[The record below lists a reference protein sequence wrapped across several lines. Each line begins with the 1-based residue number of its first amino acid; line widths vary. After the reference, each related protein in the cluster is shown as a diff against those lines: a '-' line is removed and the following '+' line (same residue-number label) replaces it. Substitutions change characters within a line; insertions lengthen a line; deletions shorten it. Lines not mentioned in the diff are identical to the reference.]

1 MLAHVSDRA
10 AMHELDNVTGLALLA
25 LPLLLNTESVLVLQR
40 LLPVIHFLAA
50 LIDQRR
56 RLVELR
62 LQTQALLQLFLL
74 HFLQCEN
81 LALIDVIVIQ
91 LAYTRLTDFFIVRRS
106 DPQAAASYELP
117 HLLLVLL
124 LIFVVGNHSV
134 PLIIAFLIL
143 FLLKRID
150 HKRGQCRFILD
161 ELTVNNFIIL
171 LPEPYSIRFL
181 TIKRK
186 RLLHSYT

>member
-1 MLAHVSDRA
+1 MLPHVSDRA
-10 AMHELDNVTGLALLA
+10 AMHELDNVTGLVLLA

-74 HFLQCEN
+74 HFLQREN

-91 LAYTRLTDFFIVRRS
+91 FADTRLTDFFVVRGG
-106 DPQAAASYELP
+106 DPQAAASYELH
-117 HLLLVLL
+117 HLLLVLLFLIILIL

-134 PLIIAFLIL
+134 PLIIAILIL
-143 FLLKRID
+143 FFLK
-150 HKRGQCRFILD
+150 
-161 ELTVNNFIIL
+161 
-171 LPEPYSIRFL
+171 
-181 TIKRK
+181 
-186 RLLHSYT
+186 